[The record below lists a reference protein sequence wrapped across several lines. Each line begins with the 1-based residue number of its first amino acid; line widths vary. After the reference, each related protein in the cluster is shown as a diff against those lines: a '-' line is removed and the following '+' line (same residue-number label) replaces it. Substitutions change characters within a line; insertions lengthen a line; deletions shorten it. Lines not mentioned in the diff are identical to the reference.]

1 MNNSEQTNRELSY
14 IKSILDSKQVDFHA
28 KIESLIASQQNE
40 LKLAVEKERD
50 ALSSHYEIKMASLN
64 ESLAKSVDAYRT
76 LEQEFLKQ
84 ITRNL
89 QS

>member
-1 MNNSEQTNRELSY
+1 MEHTNRDLSY
-14 IKSILDSKQVDFHA
+14 IKSILESKQVDFHA

-50 ALSSHYEIKMASLN
+50 SLSSRYEIKIASIN

-76 LEQEFLKQ
+76 LEHEFLKQ
-84 ITRNL
+84 ITSSINAN
-89 QS
+89 